1 MLQNQKA
8 DLDMV
13 SRNRN
18 MNRKKES
25 EEGEFRSLFLGMENT
40 IHLAACSQ
48 APMLKTVWKSQERY
62 LEDIMEFGNPW
73 ELWSEKVEELR
84 SMIARLISA
93 HRDEVAITF
102 SVSSAFSALLS
113 GFGKSDE
120 RKIVTSDLEYPTTNY
135 IVLAQAKNGWK
146 HETVKHRNGII
157 SKEQYASAIGKD
169 TDLTTVVHVSSLNG
183 FKQDLKSIG
192 EICHDRGSSMYVDCY
207 QSLGT
212 TPIDVKKTGIDFMA
226 GGTLKWL
233 LGMSG
238 TAFLYARKDLA
249 EDLNPSST
257 GWFSQKEP
265 FKFGAETLD
274 FAEGSRRF
282 ESGTWAIPSIY
293 ASIEGVR
300 TIMETGTEFIKG
312 KIADLASYALE
323 TAADMG
329 FRSATPPEEEKRGG
343 IVAIDLEKPF
353 EMEGILRKKH
363 RIFTSA
369 RGNSLRIAPHF
380 YNSREDIAT
389 FFDTLVHESHKQ

>member
-48 APMLKTVWKSQERY
+48 APMLKTVWRSQERY

-84 SMIARLISA
+84 SMIARIISA

-146 HETVKHRNGII
+146 HETVKHRNGMI
-157 SKEQYASAIGKD
+157 SKEQYASASFFFFRWSCRSES
-169 TDLTTVVHVSSLNG
+169 HVSCG
-183 FKQDLKSIG
+183 FKCVRSKIFNF
-192 EICHDRGSSMYVDCY
+192 C
-207 QSLGT
+207 
-212 TPIDVKKTGIDFMA
+212 
-226 GGTLKWL
+226 
-233 LGMSG
+233 
-238 TAFLYARKDLA
+238 LY
-249 EDLNPSST
+249 EFST
-257 GWFSQKEP
+257 GLHYCSN
-265 FKFGAETLD
+265 TL
-274 FAEGSRRF
+274 
-282 ESGTWAIPSIY
+282 Y
-293 ASIEGVR
+293 
-300 TIMETGTEFIKG
+300 
-312 KIADLASYALE
+312 
-323 TAADMG
+323 
-329 FRSATPPEEEKRGG
+329 
-343 IVAIDLEKPF
+343 
-353 EMEGILRKKH
+353 
-363 RIFTSA
+363 
-369 RGNSLRIAPHF
+369 
-380 YNSREDIAT
+380 
-389 FFDTLVHESHKQ
+389 